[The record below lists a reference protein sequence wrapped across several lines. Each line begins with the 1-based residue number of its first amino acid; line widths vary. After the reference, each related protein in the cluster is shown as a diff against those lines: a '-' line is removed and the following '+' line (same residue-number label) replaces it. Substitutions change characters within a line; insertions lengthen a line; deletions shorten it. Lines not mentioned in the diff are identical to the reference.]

1 METNY
6 SNPFEILF
14 RQNAQILEKLKKLE
28 CVVDGNTEP
37 PVPKYFNIKD
47 IQELTG
53 WTKATIYGKTHRRE
67 LPVSKAGKKLLFPS
81 KEFFEHMEKMGR
93 PVILNTKR

>member
-6 SNPFEILF
+6 TNPFEILIK
-14 RQNAQILEKLKKLE
+14 QNTQILEKLKKLE
-28 CVVDGNTEP
+28 SVTGGNTELP
-37 PVPKYFNIKD
+37 LPKYFNIKD

-67 LPVSKAGKKLLFPS
+67 LPVIKAGKRLLFPS
-81 KEFFEHMEKMGR
+81 KVFFEHMEKMGR
-93 PVILNTKR
+93 PVINKLRQ